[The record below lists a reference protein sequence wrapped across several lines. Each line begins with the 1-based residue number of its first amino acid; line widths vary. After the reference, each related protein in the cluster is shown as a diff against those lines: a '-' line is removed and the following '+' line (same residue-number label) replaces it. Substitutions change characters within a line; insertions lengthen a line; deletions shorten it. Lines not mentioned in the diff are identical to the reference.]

1 MTYYPKQT
9 DADGAMT
16 VVIRYKLSFRSC
28 TDFDAWYCSGSCGSQ
43 AYSLEEVDMEASG
56 EWCQR
61 EGIMTPVI
69 SPIYSSNY
77 QLQGGNWIDGIKNGV
92 ISWRAWTI
100 VELRKRSDT
109 SRANVSPQST
119 ILPAVRV
126 PSNCQRDFNLLAFDP
141 DGDNVQCRY
150 GSDSF
155 YECSPCAPPSVLNLS
170 SSCTLSFNK
179 TSSIN
184 EGPYAVQLVMEDFPR
199 QVIRLTNVYGVQE
212 TRMTNKAISKIPIQF
227 VLHVDPAVPS
237 CIEGL
242 FLPKFLPPTPE
253 NRAQLVTKVNQAL
266 EIRITAEA
274 TNSTISELL
283 FSGPS
288 SMVKSSSGSGN
299 FTLRWTPSTKEEG
312 ESHPICF
319 VVQATFNST
328 KYHSEL
334 RCVIVYVEYGLVAR
348 VNMKVLSSLSSGGN
362 VNHVLLQQISNELVR
377 LGLPSNITMS
387 VLKSSSMIVN
397 TTATPG
403 ASP

>member
-1 MTYYPKQT
+1 
-9 DADGAMT
+9 
-16 VVIRYKLSFRSC
+16 
-28 TDFDAWYCSGSCGSQ
+28 
-43 AYSLEEVDMEASG
+43 
-56 EWCQR
+56 
-61 EGIMTPVI
+61 
-69 SPIYSSNY
+69 
-77 QLQGGNWIDGIKNGV
+77 
-92 ISWRAWTI
+92 
-100 VELRKRSDT
+100 
-109 SRANVSPQST
+109 
-119 ILPAVRV
+119 V

-150 GSDSF
+150 GSNSLN
-155 YECSPCAPPSVLNLS
+155 ECSPCAPPSVLNLS
-170 SSCTLSFNK
+170 SSCTLSFNE

-199 QVIRLTNVYGVQE
+199 QVITLTNVYGVQE
-212 TRMTNKAISKIPIQF
+212 TRMTNEAISKIPIQF

-253 NRAQLVTKVNQAL
+253 NRAKLVTKANQAL

-274 TNSTISELL
+274 TDCIISELL

-288 SMVKSSSGSGN
+288 SMVKNSSGSGN
-299 FTLRWTPSTKEEG
+299 FMLRWTPSTKEEG

-319 VVQATFNST
+319 VVQATLNST

-362 VNHVLLQQISNELVR
+362 VSHVLLQQISDELVR

-397 TTATPG
+397 TTATPS